1 MAMPHCKDSLQKDVF
16 KYMQHFLKTAVMND
30 TAKHVASGTV
40 LIKPVSDSLLYL
52 VLH

>member
-16 KYMQHFLKTAVMND
+16 KYMQHSLNAAVMND
-30 TAKHVASGTV
+30 IAEHVASSTL
-40 LIKPVSDSLLYL
+40 LIKPVSDGLPYL